1 MTIGQINNAE
11 VVILGAGLAGLTAAT
26 VLRSAGKSV
35 VLADKGRYPGGRVNV
50 SRLGS
55 GVVNAS
61 VQSAA
66 IGDPAAIDFVRTHI
80 DPALWSQ
87 QGSSITLNF
96 DLSSRES
103 MISLAAGCEVQQG
116 VVTTIERFP
125 PEEGNTRWGLR
136 CQESDE
142 LFIGSRLL
150 LTAPLPQTLQLLEKS
165 NIAFDPQ
172 LAEVVYE
179 AQQVLICEVAD
190 AEGLD
195 TGLVSPDLIDSIE
208 MLSVSGEHSLVR
220 VNSNAS
226 WATRTW
232 GEDSDL
238 TREALVQELS
248 RLFPEVKVISTLQ
261 KRWKYANAG
270 TTFADS
276 FAELT
281 GPARG
286 IVLAGDGF
294 GPMAEHNNGVER
306 AVLSGL
312 ATANYIVDNPVDMN

>member
-1 MTIGQINNAE
+1 MTIGQENNAD

-35 VLADKGRYPGGRVNV
+35 VLVDKGRYPGGRVNV

-61 VQSAA
+61 VQSAI
-66 IGDPAAIDFVRTHI
+66 IGHPAAIDFVRAHF
-80 DPALWSQ
+80 DPALWCQ
-87 QGSSITLNF
+87 QGNSLMVNF
-96 DLSSRES
+96 ALSSRES

-125 PEEGNTRWGLR
+125 PEKGNTRWGLR

-142 LFIGSRLL
+142 LWIGSRLL

-165 NIAFDPQ
+165 TIAFDPQ
-172 LAEVVYE
+172 LAEVVYK
-179 AQQVLICEVAD
+179 AQQVLICEVAN

-195 TGLVSPDLIDSIE
+195 TGLVSSDLIDSIE
-208 MLSVSGEHSLVR
+208 VLSAQEQHSLVR
-220 VNSNAS
+220 VNSNAAWS
-226 WATRTW
+226 TRTW

-238 TREALVQELS
+238 TREALVKELS
-248 RLFPEVKVISTLQ
+248 RLFPAVTVISTLQ
-261 KRWKYANAG
+261 KRWKFANAG
-270 TTFADS
+270 TTYADS
-276 FAELT
+276 FAELR
-281 GPARG
+281 GPAKG

-294 GPMAEHNNGVER
+294 GPMAAHNNGVER

-312 ATANYIVDNPVDMN
+312 AVANYIVGNPVDMN